1 MLLQAEHGGDEEA
14 AQRQRQSARGRQ
26 ARLRSSHG
34 DALSALNALC
44 AFEAAGRTQDFCR
57 SAASAQLRLPISVWF
72 AMQGLYAEAAS
83 LGHLLKAA
91 QICSSAALLT
101 VW

>member
-1 MLLQAEHGGDEEA
+1 MLLRAEDDLAPIILPMTSSNGLPILLQAENSGDEEA
-14 AQRQRQSARGRQ
+14 AKRQRQSARGRQ

-57 SAASAQLRLPISVWF
+57 
-72 AMQGLYAEAAS
+72 
-83 LGHLLKAA
+83 
-91 QICSSAALLT
+91 
-101 VW
+101 

>member
-1 MLLQAEHGGDEEA
+1 MHALLMLVQAEHGGDEEA
-14 AQRQRQSARGRQ
+14 AKRQRQSARGHQ

-57 SAASAQLRLPISVWF
+57 
-72 AMQGLYAEAAS
+72 
-83 LGHLLKAA
+83 
-91 QICSSAALLT
+91 
-101 VW
+101 